1 MRKLLVKY
9 SAYTDK
15 EIAMVDLLSFGVSKI
30 ATINKVTTNWGCKAT
45 IVGKYSNIIN
55 KWATRASVIKII
67 TEGYNLNFW

>member
-30 ATINKVTTNWGCKAT
+30 TGTTTVIGKTASVTNMFTTVISAIST
-45 IVGKYSNIIN
+45 IVNGF
-55 KWATRASVIKII
+55 
-67 TEGYNLNFW
+67 LNE